1 MTIWSLPCV
10 KGGGIFVKKMTE
22 GLSCY
27 ELRLSYPNN
36 PPVGYAASPLGRNGA
51 YIRSTKIITRSSR
64 FNRHSKKRAN
74 AGGAFARFVE
84 SHTSGIPY
92 YEKNIILIEKS

>member
-1 MTIWSLPCV
+1 MIRA
-10 KGGGIFVKKMTE
+10 GGIFVKKMTE

-36 PPVGYAASPLGRNGA
+36 PPVGYAAGPLGRNGA
-51 YIRSTKIITRSSR
+51 YIRSTKIITRSFR
-64 FNRHSKKRAN
+64 FNRHSKIRAN
-74 AGGAFARFVE
+74 AGGCVRSFLR
-84 SHTSGIPY
+84 IPY

>member
-1 MTIWSLPCV
+1 MTIWASLV
-10 KGGGIFVKKMTE
+10 IRAGGIFVKKMTE

-51 YIRSTKIITRSSR
+51 YIRSTKIITRSFR
-64 FNRHSKKRAN
+64 FNRHSKIRAN
-74 AGGAFARFVE
+74 AGGVRSLV
-84 SHTSGIPY
+84 SSNP
-92 YEKNIILIEKS
+92 IL